1 MAVFGGPSLCK
12 ITTTDD
18 ESTFLKVEFASK
30 DGPPLLVTAMKAEQ
44 ALSMS
49 IQMGSGGGV
58 ASTVSLSPMTRSR
71 EAESKVKV
79 AGRTADNVKESVQL
93 ASFDSRLDFGCYIAW
108 KL

>member
-18 ESTFLKVEFASK
+18 ESTFLKVEFTSE

>member
-1 MAVFGGPSLCK
+1 MAVFCGPSLCK

-49 IQMGSGGGV
+49 IQMGSGGV

-93 ASFDSRLDFGCYIAW
+93 ATSFDSRLDFGCYIAW